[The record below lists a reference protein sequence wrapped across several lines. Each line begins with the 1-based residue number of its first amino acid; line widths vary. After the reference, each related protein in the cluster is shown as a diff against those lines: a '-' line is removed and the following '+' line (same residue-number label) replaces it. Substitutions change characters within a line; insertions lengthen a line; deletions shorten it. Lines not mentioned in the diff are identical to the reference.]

1 MVTRKLRRRA
11 HCDST
16 PLSEGK
22 RRKATAHSLVY
33 LLDDSEVE
41 EDMKTLCKVRP
52 VISFLF
58 REFVTSA
65 IMAI

>member
-11 HCDST
+11 HCDT

-22 RRKATAHSLVY
+22 RRKAAALSLVY

-41 EDMKTLCKVRP
+41 EDMRTLCKV
-52 VISFLF
+52 ISVSLCLMS
-58 REFVTSA
+58 VSLC
-65 IMAI
+65 